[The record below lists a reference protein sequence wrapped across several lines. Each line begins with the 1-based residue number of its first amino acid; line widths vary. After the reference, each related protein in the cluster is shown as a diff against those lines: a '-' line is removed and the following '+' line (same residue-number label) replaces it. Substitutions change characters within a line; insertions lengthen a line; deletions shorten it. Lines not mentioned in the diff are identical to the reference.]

1 MLSIY
6 VKFHEEA
13 EKDDTLNDEARAWFT
28 KMEHGDEEA
37 LSIWKWFREISLKEF
52 LRVYDMLHIEFDS
65 YAGESFY
72 NDKMAAV
79 IEELKEKN
87 LITVSDGA
95 QIVNLDEY
103 NMPPC
108 LITKKDGSSL
118 YATRDIT
125 AALYRKNTYN
135 FSKCLYVTGLE
146 QKLHFAQWFTVIG
159 MMGYD
164 WNKDLV
170 HVPYGLVSLKGG
182 KLSTRKGNIIYAED
196 ILKESIQKIRNIISE
211 KNPDLPDKETVAQ
224 QVGIGAIIFNDLY
237 NQRIKDVVFDWDKIL
252 NFDGETGPYVQYT
265 YARAAS
271 VLRKIG
277 DIPKVIDYKL
287 LTDEASIALLKEIS
301 RYADVVKDAA
311 EKYEPFIISRYAI
324 AVAQAFNKFY
334 HDCQI
339 NVDDETLK
347 YTRANIVYITKEI
360 LKDALSLLGISCPEQ
375 M

>member
-1 MLSIY
+1 
-6 VKFHEEA
+6 
-13 EKDDTLNDEARAWFT
+13 
-28 KMEHGDEEA
+28 MEHGDEEA

-146 QKLHFAQWFTVIG
+146 QKPIL
-159 MMGYD
+159 
-164 WNKDLV
+164 LS
-170 HVPYGLVSLKGG
+170 GL
-182 KLSTRKGNIIYAED
+182 
-196 ILKESIQKIRNIISE
+196 Q
-211 KNPDLPDKETVAQ
+211 
-224 QVGIGAIIFNDLY
+224 
-237 NQRIKDVVFDWDKIL
+237 
-252 NFDGETGPYVQYT
+252 
-265 YARAAS
+265 
-271 VLRKIG
+271 
-277 DIPKVIDYKL
+277 
-287 LTDEASIALLKEIS
+287 
-301 RYADVVKDAA
+301 
-311 EKYEPFIISRYAI
+311 
-324 AVAQAFNKFY
+324 
-334 HDCQI
+334 
-339 NVDDETLK
+339 
-347 YTRANIVYITKEI
+347 
-360 LKDALSLLGISCPEQ
+360 
-375 M
+375 